1 MAYKSRPGC
10 RMFVVVSTNYIV
22 SIVFIE
28 IERSLL
34 LALVNMILICVQ
46 DVLSNVHNVYVCEY
60 V

>member
-1 MAYKSRPGC
+1 
-10 RMFVVVSTNYIV
+10 MFVVVSTNYIV